1 MWSRFQTGVASSTG
15 DMEFSQAMSKMP
27 SEPKKQVAYTGSQS
41 IIGMVLVLFLFSDV
55 KKCFWHLNS
64 EKKTE
69 TMLAAVNPCVTGPLV
84 GKESGTVNQGA
95 R

>member
-41 IIGMVLVLFLFSDV
+41 IIGMVFLLFNDVNKFS
-55 KKCFWHLNS
+55 
-64 EKKTE
+64 
-69 TMLAAVNPCVTGPLV
+69 GI
-84 GKESGTVNQGA
+84 
-95 R
+95 